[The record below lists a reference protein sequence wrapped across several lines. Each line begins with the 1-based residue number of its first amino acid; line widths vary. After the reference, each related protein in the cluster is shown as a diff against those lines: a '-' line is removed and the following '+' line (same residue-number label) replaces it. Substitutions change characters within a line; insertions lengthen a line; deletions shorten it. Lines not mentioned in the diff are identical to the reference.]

1 MGVVARVNMDLA
13 HAEGQ
18 PIQVYWEI
26 IDESDGTVE
35 SLSKEWSRMFAAY
48 QLTATTDPDR
58 GFFKLW
64 VPLPEHRGTYR
75 ISLIAGTGDGE
86 LPLDEAAAGTVV
98 H

>member
-1 MGVVARVNMDLA
+1 MGVVARVNVDLA
-13 HAEGQ
+13 HAEGE

-35 SLSKEWSRMFAAY
+35 ALSKEWSQMFAAY

-64 VPLPEHRGTYR
+64 VPLPERRGSYR
-75 ISLIAGTGDGE
+75 ISLIAGTGE
-86 LPLDEAAAGTVV
+86 SQLPLDEEEAETVV